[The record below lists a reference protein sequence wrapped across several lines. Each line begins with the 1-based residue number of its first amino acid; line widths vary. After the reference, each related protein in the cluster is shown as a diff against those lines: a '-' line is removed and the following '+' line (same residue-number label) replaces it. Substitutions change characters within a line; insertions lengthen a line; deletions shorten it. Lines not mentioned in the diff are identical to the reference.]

1 MSAPQAAAEH
11 PHGTLIGVA
20 LALTAGY
27 VDTVGFV
34 ALFGLFTAHV
44 TGNFVL
50 IGSELANPSHGVL
63 IKLLAFARRSSWYV
77 SSNRGSACPCKTSAS
92 FQARL

>member
-1 MSAPQAAAEH
+1 MTGVKRLLVASL
-11 PHGTLIGVA
+11 TLGFIG
-20 LALTAGY
+20 GY

-50 IGSELANPSHGVL
+50 IGAELSRASGG
-63 IKLLAFARRSSWYV
+63 RRSGCRLGSGSFNTNRSGGLGV
-77 SSNRGSACPCKTSAS
+77 SRAATQSR
-92 FQARL
+92 